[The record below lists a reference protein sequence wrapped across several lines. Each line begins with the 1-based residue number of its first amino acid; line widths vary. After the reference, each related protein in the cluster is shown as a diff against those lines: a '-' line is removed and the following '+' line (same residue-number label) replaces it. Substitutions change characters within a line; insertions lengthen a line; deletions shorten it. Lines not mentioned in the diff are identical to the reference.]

1 MANVAGKAYGLT
13 ALIPIKHGQSENT
26 SYDKQVRDQLY
37 CWPRASD
44 SPMAKIP
51 NTYLCRFY
59 LLNDVFYQG
68 KPAVEEHLNNHY
80 LVYESNFHGD
90 PETYLAQAWEQATE
104 AWQQLLK
111 YCVAF
116 DKVQSPT
123 DFVSYIKRCQINNNL
138 FFNGSNDK
146 SLAEQLKALFL
157 KQSLSHFCFFA
168 QEFQI
173 QGELGER
180 RLQDAFRRYTD
191 YTQPD
196 NLQQPTWPIAAIEEP
211 KNLRSDIAAIID
223 KTKEV
228 IQ

>member
-1 MANVAGKAYGLT
+1 MANTAGKAYGLT
-13 ALIPIKHGQSENT
+13 ALIPIQQGQSVGT

-37 CWPRASD
+37 DWPRHSD

-68 KPAVEEHLNNHY
+68 DPAKEDHLNNQY
-80 LVYESNFHGD
+80 LVYETNFHGD
-90 PETYLAQAWEQATE
+90 RDTYLINAWEHAKE
-104 AWQQLLK
+104 AWRQLLK

-116 DKVQSPT
+116 DGVKSSV
-123 DFVSYIKRCQINNNL
+123 DFANYIKRCQINNNL
-138 FFNGSNDK
+138 YFNGSNDK

-157 KQSLSHFCFFA
+157 KQSFSHFCFFA

-173 QGELGER
+173 QGELGAR
-180 RLQDAFRRYTD
+180 RLQEAFRRYTL
-191 YTQPD
+191 YAKPE
-196 NLQQPTWPIAAIEEP
+196 NLQQPTWPVAATEEP

-223 KTKEV
+223 QTREA